1 MPKSTLDRK
10 GKMFSTREI
19 IDVAIKIE
27 INGENYYRQATLKV
41 TDPSLQSL
49 LLFLADEEHEH
60 ARRFE
65 SFKQRIED
73 SAEDRKL
80 AELSGTMLQSVVGN
94 QKFSLDDA
102 DLSQVDSTEKLIG
115 IAIEFEKDSIL
126 FYEMLQSF
134 IEDPHTLRQLEEII
148 AEENR
153 HIEMLNDYQ
162 RPH

>member
-1 MPKSTLDRK
+1 
-10 GKMFSTREI
+10 MFSAREI
-19 IDVAIKIE
+19 IDMAIKIE
-27 INGENYYRQATLKV
+27 RNGENYYRQATAKV

-60 ARRFE
+60 ARWFE
-65 SFKQRIED
+65 AFKERIKD

-80 AELSGTMLQSVVGN
+80 AEISGTMLQSVVGN
-94 QKFSLDDA
+94 QRFSLDDA
-102 DLSQVDSTEKLIG
+102 DLAELDSTEELVG

-126 FYEMLQSF
+126 FYEMLQAF
-134 IEDPHTLRQLEEII
+134 IEDSETLRQLNEII

-153 HIEMLNDYQ
+153 HIEMLNDYK

>member
-1 MPKSTLDRK
+1 
-10 GKMFSTREI
+10 MFSAREI
-19 IDVAIKIE
+19 IDMAIKIE
-27 INGENYYRQATLKV
+27 RNGENYYRQATVKV

-60 ARRFE
+60 ARWFE
-65 SFKQRIED
+65 AFKQKIKD
-73 SAEDRKL
+73 SDEDRKL
-80 AELSGTMLQSVVGN
+80 AEISGTMLQSVVGN
-94 QKFSLDDA
+94 QRFSLDDA
-102 DLSQVDSTEKLIG
+102 DLAELDSTDKLIG

-134 IEDPHTLRQLEEII
+134 IEDSETLRQLNEII

-153 HIEMLNDYQ
+153 HIEMLNDYR

>member
-1 MPKSTLDRK
+1 
-10 GKMFSTREI
+10 MFSAREI
-19 IDVAIKIE
+19 IDMAIKIE
-27 INGENYYRQATLKV
+27 RNGENYYRQATVKV

-60 ARRFE
+60 ARWFE
-65 SFKQRIED
+65 AFKQRIKD
-73 SAEDRKL
+73 SDEDRKL
-80 AELSGTMLQSVVGN
+80 AEISGTMLQSVVGN
-94 QKFSLDDA
+94 QRFSLDEA
-102 DLSQVDSTEKLIG
+102 DLAELDSTEKLIG

-134 IEDPHTLRQLEEII
+134 IEDPETLGQLTEII

-153 HIEMLNDYQ
+153 HIEMLNDYK

>member
-1 MPKSTLDRK
+1 
-10 GKMFSTREI
+10 MFSAREI
-19 IDVAIKIE
+19 IDMAIKIE
-27 INGENYYRQATLKV
+27 RNGENYYRQATVKV

-60 ARRFE
+60 ARWFE
-65 SFKQRIED
+65 ALKQRIKD
-73 SAEDRKL
+73 SDEDRKL
-80 AELSGTMLQSVVGN
+80 AEISGTMLQSVVGN
-94 QKFSLDDA
+94 QRFSLDDA
-102 DLSQVDSTEKLIG
+102 DLAELDSTDKLIG

-134 IEDPHTLRQLEEII
+134 IEDSETLRQLNEII

-153 HIEMLNDYQ
+153 HIEMLNDYR

>member
-1 MPKSTLDRK
+1 
-10 GKMFSTREI
+10 MFSAREI
-19 IDVAIKIE
+19 IDMAIKIE
-27 INGENYYRQATLKV
+27 RNGENYYRQATVKV

-60 ARRFE
+60 ARWFE
-65 SFKQRIED
+65 AFKQRIKD

-80 AELSGTMLQSVVGN
+80 AEITGTMLQSVVGN
-94 QKFSLDDA
+94 QRFSLDDA
-102 DLSQVDSTEKLIG
+102 DLAELDSTDKLIG

-134 IEDPHTLRQLEEII
+134 IEDSETLRQLNEII

-153 HIEMLNDYQ
+153 HIEMLNDYR

>member
-1 MPKSTLDRK
+1 
-10 GKMFSTREI
+10 MFSAREI
-19 IDVAIKIE
+19 IDMAIKIE
-27 INGENYYRQATLKV
+27 RNGENYYRQATVKV

-60 ARRFE
+60 ARWFE
-65 SFKQRIED
+65 AFKQRIKD
-73 SAEDRKL
+73 SDEDRKL
-80 AELSGTMLQSVVGN
+80 AEISGTMLQSVVGN
-94 QKFSLDDA
+94 QRFSLDDA
-102 DLSQVDSTEKLIG
+102 DLAELDSTDKLIG

-134 IEDPHTLRQLEEII
+134 IEDSETLRQLNEII

-153 HIEMLNDYQ
+153 HIEMLNDYK

>member
-1 MPKSTLDRK
+1 
-10 GKMFSTREI
+10 MFSAREI
-19 IDVAIKIE
+19 IDMAIKIE
-27 INGENYYRQATLKV
+27 RNGENYYRQATVKV

-60 ARRFE
+60 ARWFE
-65 SFKQRIED
+65 AFKQRIKD
-73 SAEDRKL
+73 SDEDRKL
-80 AELSGTMLQSVVGN
+80 AEISGTMLQSVVGN
-94 QKFSLDDA
+94 QRFSLDEA
-102 DLSQVDSTEKLIG
+102 DLAELDSTEKLIG

-134 IEDPHTLRQLEEII
+134 IEDSETLRQLNEII

-153 HIEMLNDYQ
+153 HIEMLNDYR

>member
-1 MPKSTLDRK
+1 
-10 GKMFSTREI
+10 MFSAREI
-19 IDVAIKIE
+19 IDMAIKIE
-27 INGENYYRQATLKV
+27 RNGENYYRQATVKV

-60 ARRFE
+60 ARWFE
-65 SFKQRIED
+65 AFKQRIKD

-80 AELSGTMLQSVVGN
+80 AEISGTMLQSVVGN
-94 QKFSLDDA
+94 QRFSLDDA
-102 DLSQVDSTEKLIG
+102 DLAELDSTEKLIG

-134 IEDPHTLRQLEEII
+134 IEDSETLRQLNEII

-153 HIEMLNDYQ
+153 HIEMLNDYR

>member
-1 MPKSTLDRK
+1 
-10 GKMFSTREI
+10 MFSAREI
-19 IDVAIKIE
+19 IDMAIKIE
-27 INGENYYRQATLKV
+27 RNGENYYRQATAKV

-60 ARRFE
+60 ARWFE
-65 SFKQRIED
+65 AFKERIKD

-80 AELSGTMLQSVVGN
+80 AEISGTMLQSVVGN
-94 QKFSLDDA
+94 QRFSLDDA
-102 DLSQVDSTEKLIG
+102 DLAELDSTEELVG

-126 FYEMLQSF
+126 FYEMLQAF
-134 IEDPHTLRQLEEII
+134 IEDSETLRQLNEII

-153 HIEMLNDYQ
+153 HIEMLNDYR

>member
-1 MPKSTLDRK
+1 
-10 GKMFSTREI
+10 MFSAREI
-19 IDVAIKIE
+19 IDMAIKIE
-27 INGENYYRQATLKV
+27 RNGENYYRQATVKV

-60 ARRFE
+60 ARWFE
-65 SFKQRIED
+65 ALKQRIKD
-73 SAEDRKL
+73 SDEDRKL
-80 AELSGTMLQSVVGN
+80 AEISGTMLQSVVGN
-94 QKFSLDDA
+94 QRFSLDEA
-102 DLSQVDSTEKLIG
+102 DLAELDSTEKLIG

-134 IEDPHTLRQLEEII
+134 IEDSETLRQLNEII

-153 HIEMLNDYQ
+153 HIEMLNDYR

>member
-1 MPKSTLDRK
+1 
-10 GKMFSTREI
+10 MFSAREI
-19 IDVAIKIE
+19 IDMAIKIE
-27 INGENYYRQATLKV
+27 RNGENYYRQATVKV

-60 ARRFE
+60 ARWFE
-65 SFKQRIED
+65 AFKQRIKD
-73 SAEDRKL
+73 SDEDRKL
-80 AELSGTMLQSVVGN
+80 AEISGTMLQSVVGN
-94 QKFSLDDA
+94 QSFSLDDA
-102 DLSQVDSTEKLIG
+102 DLAELDSTDKLIG

-134 IEDPHTLRQLEEII
+134 IEDSETLRQLNEII

-153 HIEMLNDYQ
+153 HIEMLNDYR

>member
-1 MPKSTLDRK
+1 
-10 GKMFSTREI
+10 MFSAREI
-19 IDVAIKIE
+19 IDMAIKIE
-27 INGENYYRQATLKV
+27 RNGENYYRQATVKV

-60 ARRFE
+60 ARWFE
-65 SFKQRIED
+65 AFKQRIKD
-73 SAEDRKL
+73 SDEDRKL
-80 AELSGTMLQSVVGN
+80 AEISGTMLQSVVGN
-94 QKFSLDDA
+94 QRFSLDDA
-102 DLSQVDSTEKLIG
+102 DLAELDSTDKLIG

-134 IEDPHTLRQLEEII
+134 IEDSETLRQLNEII

-153 HIEMLNDYQ
+153 HIEMLNDYR

>member
-1 MPKSTLDRK
+1 
-10 GKMFSTREI
+10 MFSAREI
-19 IDVAIKIE
+19 IDMAIKIE
-27 INGENYYRQATLKV
+27 RNGENYYRQATVKV

-60 ARRFE
+60 ARWFE
-65 SFKQRIED
+65 AFKQRIKD

-80 AELSGTMLQSVVGN
+80 AEISGTMLQSVVGN
-94 QKFSLDDA
+94 QRFSLDEA
-102 DLSQVDSTEKLIG
+102 DLAELDSTEKLIG

-134 IEDPHTLRQLEEII
+134 IEDSETLRQLNEII

-153 HIEMLNDYQ
+153 HIEMLNDYR

>member
-1 MPKSTLDRK
+1 
-10 GKMFSTREI
+10 MFSAREI
-19 IDVAIKIE
+19 IDMAIKIE
-27 INGENYYRQATLKV
+27 RNGENYYRQATVKV

-60 ARRFE
+60 ARWFE
-65 SFKQRIED
+65 AFKQRIKD

-80 AELSGTMLQSVVGN
+80 AEISGTMLQSVVGN
-94 QKFSLDDA
+94 QRFSLDDA
-102 DLSQVDSTEKLIG
+102 DLAELDSTDKLIG

-134 IEDPHTLRQLEEII
+134 IEDSETLRQLNEII

-153 HIEMLNDYQ
+153 HIEMLNDYR